1 MDIKTEINEC
11 LGLYHKIK
19 EEYPQELDLDELH
32 KVTGKYAKIKEYRDR
47 IMGVELRRQVRI
59 CIQ

>member
-59 CIQ
+59 